1 MRIKIMI
8 VLTGLAIILTAISVF
23 YWRQDKVE
31 QWNGIACTTLKE
43 ALNEDLQS
51 RCDLKVEHYGKGG
64 FTSIE
69 TKIPRSIFIIS
80 ERGRR
85 EYEIDSCKHIHNIMS
100 DPHMRQITGMVL
112 EERPLVADTI
122 NSIWKRLL
130 DKEKI
135 AGQTKVRIS
144 VTDLD
149 NHTTSESSAAPRKMA
164 CDSLLSCYIGYRCEI
179 EVTGFIHYAW
189 LDNIGIMDGI
199 ILSSPLLIMLVLYLG
214 GFFFKDKLSSCFIK
228 KVPVV
233 IEKEVPV
240 IAVEKTVSHIYQLE
254 NGLLFDLEDSSLRA
268 LGKEPEHL
276 YPQSKLLLKAFLEA
290 ENNILSSG
298 DIMSLLWPD
307 GNGTLGKVH
316 QAITRLRSSLTKVSQ
331 IVLSNNGYT
340 YHLIL
345 PHFIEEN

>member
-1 MRIKIMI
+1 MKIKIIIILLGII
-8 VLTGLAIILTAISVF
+8 VFSVIILTF
-23 YWRQDKVE
+23 NWRQAKIE
-31 QWNGIACTTLKE
+31 EWNDVTCQVFKE
-43 ALNEDLQS
+43 ALNRDLQS
-51 RCDLKVEHYGKGG
+51 RSDLKVEHCGQSG

-69 TKIPRSIFIIS
+69 TKIPRSVFITS
-80 ERGRR
+80 ERGRK

-149 NHTTSESSAAPRKMA
+149 NHTTSEFSATPRKMA

-189 LDNIGIMDGI
+189 LENVGIMDGI
-199 ILSSPLLIMLVLYLG
+199 ILFSPLLVAFVLYLV

-254 NGLLFDLEDSSLRA
+254 DGLLFDLENSSLRA

-345 PHFIEEN
+345 PHSIEKK

>member
-1 MRIKIMI
+1 MKIKIIIILLGII
-8 VLTGLAIILTAISVF
+8 VFSVIILTF
-23 YWRQDKVE
+23 NWRQAKIE
-31 QWNGIACTTLKE
+31 EWNDVACQVFKE
-43 ALNEDLQS
+43 ALNRDLQNRS
-51 RCDLKVEHYGKGG
+51 DLKVEFHGKSG
-64 FTSIE
+64 SASLE
-69 TKIPRSIFIIS
+69 TKIPRSVFVIS

-85 EYEIDSCKHIHNIMS
+85 EYKVDSCKYVHNISS
-100 DPHMRQITGMVL
+100 DSQMRIVTGIVL
-112 EERPLVADTI
+112 EERPLIADTI

-135 AGQTKVRIS
+135 VGRTKVRIS

-149 NHTTSESSAAPRKMA
+149 NHTVSKFSTISGQFT

-189 LDNIGIMDGI
+189 LENVGIMDGI
-199 ILSSPLLIMLVLYLG
+199 LLSSPLLISLVLYLG

-240 IAVEKTVSHIYQLE
+240 IAVEKTISHIYQL
-254 NGLLFDLEDSSLRA
+254 GDGFYFDLEDSSLRVI
-268 LGKEPEHL
+268 GKEPEHL

-290 ENNILSSG
+290 ENNILASG

-307 GNGTLGKVH
+307 GNGTLNKVH
-316 QAITRLRSSLTKVSQ
+316 QAITRLRSSLAKVSQ
-331 IVLSNNGYT
+331 IILSNNGYT

-345 PHFIEEN
+345 PHSIEEN

>member
-1 MRIKIMI
+1 MI
-8 VLTGLAIILTAISVF
+8 ALTGLAIILTAISVF
-23 YWRQDKVE
+23 YWRQDKIE

-43 ALNEDLQS
+43 ALKEDLQKRS
-51 RCDLKVEHYGKGG
+51 GLKVEYYGMRG
-64 FTSIE
+64 SVSLE
-69 TKIPRSIFIIS
+69 TKTPRSVFITS

-85 EYEIDSCKHIHNIMS
+85 EYKVDSCKHVHNITS
-100 DPHMRQITGMVL
+100 DSQIRMITGIVL
-112 EERPLVADTI
+112 EKCPLVSDTI
-122 NSIWKRLL
+122 NSIWKCLL
-130 DKEKI
+130 DKREI

-149 NHTTSESSAAPRKMA
+149 NHTTSEFSVTPRKMA

-189 LDNIGIMDGI
+189 LENIGIMDGI
-199 ILSSPLLIMLVLYLG
+199 ILSSPLLIILVLYLG

-228 KVPVV
+228 KVPIV

-268 LGKEPEHL
+268 FGKEPEHL

-345 PHFIEEN
+345 PHSIEKN